1 MMTLAPR
8 GYGGIPSYQF
18 SPPNQFNNRYYHGGH
33 SRRSVTFAP
42 HYPTRSFYQPPFYP
56 VERSI
61 APPINQFREP
71 GVSTQLVSLFN
82 QLDAQYR
89 EEQYQRQLRKLE
101 KQYWKRQGNNMP
113 PPMYPPTT
121 MDFFPGAVYQYEKET
136 KYVPF
141 PVFVGTRGGL
151 LGHGGAGSNLTLG
164 LSGGMDLPPKVRVIF
179 IPTGQSFSQQPCLG
193 SLVSDLF
200 YCFDDLNR
208 F

>member
-8 GYGGIPSYQF
+8 GYGNLPLYQF

-33 SRRSVTFAP
+33 STRSVAFTP
-42 HYPTRSFYQPPFYP
+42 HYPTKSFYQPPFNP
-56 VERSI
+56 VDRSI
-61 APPINQFREP
+61 APMMNPFREP
-71 GVSTQLVSLFN
+71 GAGTQLVLLFN

-89 EEQYQRQLRKLE
+89 EEQYQRQMRKLE
-101 KQYWKRQGNNMP
+101 KQYWKLHGNSMP

-121 MDFFPGAVYQYEKET
+121 MDFFPGGIYQYEKET

-151 LGHGGAGSNLTLG
+151 FGHGGAGSNLTLG
-164 LSGGMDLPPKVRVIF
+164 LSGGMNLPPKVRVIF

-200 YCFDDLNR
+200 NYFDDLNR